1 MEHATFFF
9 REVGGVLW
17 KDTEEGVVQMGFRR
31 NLDTGGKVAL
41 VGVGLL
47 VGCAGERIP
56 PSVSGTRYAD
66 RSEIV
71 AGSKGAPT
79 MHDLETSARS
89 LMARMRA
96 SSTFAAKC
104 KTVELKR
111 ARHPLVVIGGLNN
124 LTTLRIQDRLDALV
138 TTIRSELFETSFIE
152 VKDDEAAERIK
163 RRIVLNADGGLETGD
178 LVQTLGEH
186 DSPDFIVIGDLRR
199 FEDDGIV
206 AHRLH
211 LAVHSLV
218 TGKIAWEGVQTI
230 EKF

>member
-1 MEHATFFF
+1 MNF
-9 REVGGVLW
+9 RYDLNRSLG
-17 KDTEEGVVQMGFRR
+17 
-31 NLDTGGKVAL
+31 VAL
-41 VGVGLL
+41 VGVCLL
-47 VGCAGERIP
+47 GGCTSERIP
-56 PSVSGTRYAD
+56 PPVSGTRYAD
-66 RSEIV
+66 RSAIV
-71 AGSKGAPT
+71 AGSKYVPT
-79 MHDLETSARS
+79 IHDLETVARS

-111 ARHPLVVIGGLNN
+111 ARHPLIVIGGLNN
-124 LTTLRIQDRLDALV
+124 FTTLRIQDRLDALV
-138 TTIRSELFETSFIE
+138 TTIRSELYETSFIE

-206 AHRLH
+206 SHRLH
-211 LAVHSLV
+211 LAVHSLA